1 MELRHLRYFVA
12 LAEQRHFGRA
22 AESLNIAQPPLSQQ
36 IRALE
41 EELQVTLFD
50 RSRRPIDLTPAG
62 RTLLREARQVL
73 SQVDRA
79 RSMTRRA
86 ASGQAGRLIV
96 GITGS
101 AALEFAP
108 PVLAAFSERLPD
120 VNLSLREMS
129 SPAQLIGL
137 EKGEIHIGFVRPPVI
152 DEHLSIRLVHQ
163 EPFVV
168 ALPASHPLAQEAALQ
183 LAALNGTPLVI
194 FDTEEAPGFRELIMH
209 LCQSGGYSPGK
220 IQEAHQMTTMLCL
233 VASGLGMALVPRSA
247 RRLAYEDVVFKPLLD
262 DSPLVELYAVW
273 PRDKAEPLI
282 EELLAAVDDV
292 RLAPLIEGRAE
303 DEAPHGAGRREPV

>member
-1 MELRHLRYFVA
+1 MDLRHLRYFVV

-22 AESLNIAQPPLSQQ
+22 AEILNIAQPPLSQQ

-50 RSRRPIDLTPAG
+50 RSRRPIELTPAG

-73 SQVDRA
+73 SQFERA
-79 RSMTRRA
+79 QSMTRRA
-86 ASGQAGRLIV
+86 ASGHAGRLIV

-120 VNLSLREMS
+120 VDLSLREMS

-152 DEHLSIRLVHQ
+152 DDRLSIRLVHQ

-168 ALPASHPLAQEAALQ
+168 ALHKLHPLAGKPALR
-183 LAALNGTPLVI
+183 LAELNGTPLVI
-194 FDTEEAPGFRELIMH
+194 FDTEEAPGFRELILH
-209 LCQSGGYSPGK
+209 LCQSAGYSSLK
-220 IQEAHQMTTMLCL
+220 IQEAYQMTTMLCL

-247 RRLAYEDVVFKPLLD
+247 RRLGYEDVVFKPLLD

-273 PRDKAEPLI
+273 PREKREPLI
-282 EELLAAVDDV
+282 EDLLAVIDDA
-292 RLAPLIEGRAE
+292 RLAPLITAG
-303 DEAPHGAGRREPV
+303 GGRRQSA